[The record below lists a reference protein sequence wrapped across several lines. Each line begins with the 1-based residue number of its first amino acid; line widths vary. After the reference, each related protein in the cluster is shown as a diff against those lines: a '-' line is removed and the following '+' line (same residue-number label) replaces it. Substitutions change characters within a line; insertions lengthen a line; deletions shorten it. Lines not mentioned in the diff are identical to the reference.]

1 MRESY
6 WKLRE
11 RMLAAGVWPQGWIA
25 RGACYSLGLAIV
37 LFALE
42 ALLQLFSPAW
52 GASLGG
58 WVKFLLFDAALLFT
72 IVAFRGLKRKV
83 LWRLRNRL
91 IVTYVFIGVIPVVL
105 LVLMA
110 FITIYLFAGQ
120 FASFV
125 VTSEINS
132 QLRSMQAVNA
142 AVSNEL
148 AARIE
153 KGESAT
159 AESLTGLRKRD
170 RAWRRR
176 QVYAWH
182 GSTVVPLSAVD
193 AAPVAFPDFFNK
205 EDYAKAISE
214 GQPFKEI
221 VRDQDELYLRVASM
235 FDVGKEKLTVVTS
248 EPLDK
253 DLVARI
259 ADNLGEITLYSAGIP
274 LTDSQKNDSQKNDL
288 QKSDLQKSDSQ
299 KNGQTPGAAEA
310 GPTKEHSFET
320 RLFDEPA
327 KDRNGDKDRDKDGSS
342 AGKGKTGP
350 TPDGQQVFRPTFS
363 VGSLAAP
370 AGTMDREIT
379 FGTPLPV
386 VNWKTGELAR
396 AGALVKVRTR
406 PSVLYGHLFAAL
418 GDIARGVEYILLAV
432 LIFFAV
438 IELIALII
446 GTRMTRTVTGAVA
459 HLYDATKNVDR
470 GDFSHRIP
478 VKSADQL
485 AQLSLSFNSMTE
497 SIEKLILEQKEK
509 QRLEGE
515 LAIAQEV
522 QAQLF
527 PRQVSELE
535 SLEVHGFCRPA
546 RTVSGDYYDFLTAS
560 SHKLI
565 LAVGDISGKGISAA
579 LLMATIH
586 SAVRAYSVE
595 SLPQMRETVA
605 RGSVAREPVAV
616 GAVAGSGRMMAAW
629 PEGIEVSPGALLGL
643 LNHQLYEST
652 PPEKYATLFLAIYD
666 GRSRQLTY
674 SNGGHLPPILIG
686 RDGAVRRLEAGGT
699 VVGLF
704 ENVTYDEASV
714 EMHPGEIFLAYSDGV
729 TEPENEFGEFGEER
743 LIDLV
748 STNRRLPLVQ
758 ISQTVTAA
766 VDDWIGDN
774 EQPDDITLVLA
785 RAR

>member
-1 MRESY
+1 MRDFY
-6 WKLRE
+6 WKMRARLV
-11 RMLAAGVWPQGWIA
+11 AAGLWPKGWIA
-25 RGACYSLGLAIV
+25 RGACYSLGLAVGFFV
-37 LFALE
+37 LE
-42 ALLQLFSPAW
+42 MLLKLVAPAW
-52 GASLGG
+52 SDGLSG
-58 WVKFLLFDAALLFT
+58 WVKFLVFDAALLFS
-72 IVAFRGLKRKV
+72 IVAFRTLRRRI

-91 IVTYVFIGVIPVVL
+91 IVTYVFIGVIPAAL
-105 LVLMA
+105 LIMMA
-110 FITIYLFAGQ
+110 LITIYLFAGQ

-142 AVSNEL
+142 AMGNEL

-153 KGESAT
+153 KGETPT
-159 AESLTGLRKRD
+159 AESLAGLRKRD
-170 RAWRRR
+170 RAWERRR
-176 QVYAWH
+176 VGAWH
-182 GSTVVPLSAVD
+182 GTQAVVLSGGNPG
-193 AAPVAFPDFFNK
+193 AAPIAFPDFLNK
-205 EDYAKAISE
+205 PGSEYATAVHE
-214 GQPFKEI
+214 GRPFKEI
-221 VRDQDELYLRVASM
+221 VRDNDTLHLRVASV
-235 FDVGKEKLTVVTS
+235 FDVGKAQLTVVTG

-253 DLVARI
+253 DLVGDI
-259 ADNLGEITLYSAGIP
+259 AANLGEITLYAAGFP
-274 LTDSQKNDSQKNDL
+274 LEDTPEKRDQNALAKSNGAHVDFSTKPEKQQNGGIVLRESNGGVKAVGDSQVL
-288 QKSDLQKSDSQ
+288 
-299 KNGQTPGAAEA
+299 
-310 GPTKEHSFET
+310 H
-320 RLFDEPA
+320 
-327 KDRNGDKDRDKDGSS
+327 
-342 AGKGKTGP
+342 
-350 TPDGQQVFRPTFS
+350 PTFT
-363 VGSLAAP
+363 VGSLVPPTSA
-370 AGTMDREIT
+370 MDREIT

-386 VNWKTGELAR
+386 VDWKTGERAR
-396 AGALVKVRTR
+396 AGALVSVRTR
-406 PSVLYGHLFAAL
+406 PSVLYTHLFAAL
-418 GDIARGVEYILLAV
+418 GDFAKGIEYILLAV
-432 LIFFAV
+432 LVIFAV

-459 HLYDATKNVDR
+459 QLYDATKNVDR

-478 VKSADQL
+478 VKSSDQL

-527 PRQVSELE
+527 PRQVSQLE

-546 RTVSGDYYDFLTAS
+546 RTVSGDYYDFLCAS

-586 SAVRAYSVE
+586 SAVRAYSLE
-595 SLPQMRETVA
+595 SLPQL
-605 RGSVAREPVAV
+605 REPVGV
-616 GAVAGSGRMMAAW
+616 GAVAGSGRVMAAW
-629 PEGIEVSPGALLGL
+629 PEGIELSPGALLGL

-666 GRSRQLTY
+666 GQAHRLTY
-674 SNGGHLPPILIG
+674 SNGGHLPPILI
-686 RDGAVRRLEAGGT
+686 REDGAVRRLEAGGT

-704 ENVTYDEASV
+704 DNMTYDEDSV
-714 EMHPGEIFLAYSDGV
+714 DLHPGEIFLAYSDGV
-729 TEPENEFGEFGEER
+729 TEPENEFGEFGDDR

-748 STNRRLPLVQ
+748 SANRSLPLVQ
-758 ISQTVTAA
+758 ISQTVTSA

>member
-1 MRESY
+1 MREFY
-6 WKLRE
+6 WKVRA
-11 RMLAAGVWPQGWIA
+11 RMLTASLWPQGWIA
-25 RGACYSLGLAIV
+25 RGACYSLGLAVALFV
-37 LFALE
+37 LE
-42 ALLQLFSPAW
+42 ILLRLVAPAA
-52 GASLGG
+52 GDSLGG
-58 WVKFLLFDAALLFT
+58 WVKFLVFDAAVLFS
-72 IVAFRGLKRKV
+72 ILSFRWLKRKL

-91 IVTYVFIGVIPVVL
+91 IVTYVFIGVIPAVL
-105 LVLMA
+105 LVVMA
-110 FITIYLFAGQ
+110 LITIYLFAGQ
-120 FASFV
+120 FASYV

-153 KGESAT
+153 KGQPPT
-159 AESLTGLRKRD
+159 AESLAGLRKRD
-170 RAWRRR
+170 RSWGRRR
-176 QVYAWH
+176 VCAWH
-182 GSTVVPLSAVD
+182 GTRVLLISGGSANPEPID
-193 AAPVAFPDFFNK
+193 FPDFFNK
-205 EDYAKAISE
+205 DQGTYAKAIRE

-221 VRDQDELYLRVASM
+221 VRDHDQLYLRVASV
-235 FDVGKEKLTVVTS
+235 FDVGSEKLTVVTG

-253 DLVARI
+253 NLI
-259 ADNLGEITLYSAGIP
+259 ADIAANLGEITVYSAGIM
-274 LTDSQKNDSQKNDL
+274 LDES
-288 QKSDLQKSDSQ
+288 
-299 KNGQTPGAAEA
+299 
-310 GPTKEHSFET
+310 HSNYRNPNAPNQHGFET
-320 RLFDEPA
+320 RLFD
-327 KDRNGDKDRDKDGSS
+327 DRQKTKDGG
-342 AGKGKTGP
+342 AVPEGKAGP
-350 TPDGQQVFRPTFS
+350 TAGGEIFHPTFT
-363 VGSLAAP
+363 VGSLADP
-370 AGTMDREIT
+370 ADMMDHEIT
-379 FGTPLPV
+379 FGTPLQV
-386 VNWKTGELAR
+386 VDWKTGDLSR
-396 AGALVKVRTR
+396 AGALIKVRTR
-406 PSVLYGHLFAAL
+406 PSVLYTHLFAAL
-418 GDIARGVEYILLAV
+418 GDIARGIEYILLAI

-438 IELIALII
+438 IELVALII

-459 HLYDATKNVDR
+459 QLYDATRNVDR

-595 SLPQMRETVA
+595 SLPQMRE
-605 RGSVAREPVAV
+605 PVAV
-616 GAVAGSGRMMAAW
+616 GAVAGAGRIMAAW

-652 PPEKYATLFLAIYD
+652 PPEKYATLFLGIYD
-666 GRSRQLTY
+666 GRSHQLTY

-686 RDGAVRRLEAGGT
+686 ENGAVRRLEAGGT

-704 ENVTYDEASV
+704 DNMTYDEGTV
-714 EMHPGEIFLAYSDGV
+714 QMHPGEIFIAYSDGV

-748 STNRRLPLVQ
+748 SANRHLPLIQ
-758 ISQTVTAA
+758 ISQAVTSA